1 MRYKQAIHLLAFF
14 SLVTFVFIPS
24 TLYLF
29 NSNQWNYDYW
39 LVLFFLVL
47 GLGSLVVLFSVY
59 FLINKIS
66 SKYALIFTYATF
78 SFGLIILLNDMLSP
92 VQLGL
97 LDGSSIYSNERLL
110 YTLLESIINFSPKID
125 INEGIEKF
133 VEWYLSY
140 NK

>member
-47 GLGSLVVLFSVY
+47 GLGSLVVVFSVY

-66 SKYALIFTYATF
+66 GKYAIIFTYATF

-97 LDGSSIYSNERLL
+97 LDGSSIYSNEPLL
-110 YTLLESIINFSPKID
+110 
-125 INEGIEKF
+125 
-133 VEWYLSY
+133 
-140 NK
+140 